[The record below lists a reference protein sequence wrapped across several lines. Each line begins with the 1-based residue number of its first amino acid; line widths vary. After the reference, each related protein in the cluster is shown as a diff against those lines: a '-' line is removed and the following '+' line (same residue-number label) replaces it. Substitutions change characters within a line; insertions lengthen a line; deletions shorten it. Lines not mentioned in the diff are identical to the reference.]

1 MDMLPPGPVP
11 SFSAVAG
18 RDGEAASA
26 WTPPAPDA
34 PAPPPPARTGRFG
47 SVRARWLLVWA
58 LIGTLLVEALT
69 SLLSGAFDLQ
79 LTDEL
84 STALLYLPI
93 AAWILVMVVGRA
105 GVDVRAMLRWPRLG
119 RYWAVVAGMFVVQL
133 LFSLGAATLT
143 QLVAPGLDD
152 ALEGVGQGNLLVVLL
167 GIVILPP
174 LVEEVLFRG
183 VFVERFTVKW
193 SLRVAIAVS
202 AVFFG
207 IMHVDPVGAG
217 AFGIVTA
224 LLYVRTGSLWPGILI
239 HFTNNL
245 VALTAMRA
253 TGTSVEAP
261 PTDVAEAL
269 VTAGIFLLF
278 SVPFL
283 VWFLWTHWPARDTL
297 TPYQRHELLTGLPER
312 HFEGVTWSGAP
323 VILRLTASAS
333 ELVVAPPGTPT
344 PLALLPIEQV
354 SRVYAT
360 VGPGG
365 QYAILLLHDG
375 SWTTLR
381 LPTGEA
387 KPTDLLVR
395 TIAERAEQADYR
407 SRAGV
412 ALASEVSAAIGI
424 GSQSGRFR
432 DS

>member
-1 MDMLPPGPVP
+1 MDMLPLGPVP
-11 SFSAVAG
+11 GS
-18 RDGEAASA
+18 
-26 WTPPAPDA
+26 T
-34 PAPPPPARTGRFG
+34 PPPARTGRFG
-47 SVRARWLLVWA
+47 NLRARWLLVWA
-58 LIGTLLVEALT
+58 LIGTLVVEALT
-69 SLLSGAFDLQ
+69 SLLSGAFDIQ

-105 GVDVRAMLRWPRLG
+105 GVDLRAMLRWPRLG
-119 RYWAVVAGMFVVQL
+119 RYWAVVAGMFVVQF

-152 ALEGVGQGNLLVVLL
+152 SLEGVGQGNLLIVGI

-183 VFVERFTVKW
+183 VFLERFTVKW
-193 SLRVAIAVS
+193 SLWVAIVTS

-217 AFGIVTA
+217 VFGVITA

-253 TGTSVEAP
+253 AGTSVEAP
-261 PTDVAEAL
+261 PTDAAEAL
-269 VTAGIFLLF
+269 ITAGIFLLF
-278 SVPFL
+278 SVPFV
-283 VWFLWTHWPARDTL
+283 VWFLWTHWPARGTL
-297 TPYQRHELLTGLPER
+297 TPYQEHELLTGLPVR
-312 HFEGVTWSGAP
+312 SFEGVTWSGAP
-323 VILRLTASAS
+323 VVVRLTASAS
-333 ELVVAPPGTPT
+333 ELIVTPPGTPT

-360 VGPGG
+360 AGLGG
-365 QYAILLLHDG
+365 QYAVLLLHDG

-387 KPTDLLVR
+387 RPTDVLVR
-395 TIAERAEQADYR
+395 AIAERAEQADYR
-407 SRAGV
+407 ARAGV
-412 ALASEVSAAIGI
+412 ELASDVSAAIGI